1 MPQFDPARDKV
12 SVLGVNV
19 QALSPDQLLS
29 AVEGCVL
36 QSRQTVMSNVNIQAL
51 NIAYSQPW
59 YRDFLNCY

>member
-12 SVLGVNV
+12 NLLGVNV
-19 QALSPDQLLS
+19 HALSLDQLLS

-36 QSRQTVMSNVNIQAL
+36 HGRQTVLSYVNIHAL

-59 YRDFLNCY
+59 YRDFLNRY